1 MTPAKALPLTLPVLY
16 SFRRCPY
23 AMRARLALLVSGQAV
38 EHREVELKNK
48 PAEMLRMSPKATV
61 PVLEFPDGLVLEE
74 SLDIMR
80 WALDRQDPEAWLPAD
95 TASSSYLESLI
106 AANDGD
112 FKYHLDRYKYP
123 HRYGLVDGIAHR
135 DLARAFLENLQHRLA
150 RTCFLNGA
158 HFGLADAAIAPFVR
172 QFAHTDKAW
181 FAAQPW
187 SQLVQWLADFEASPR
202 FARVMEKH
210 PVWPGVGQGK
220 R

>member
-1 MTPAKALPLTLPVLY
+1 MPPTAALPVLY

-48 PAEMLRMSPKATV
+48 PSEMLRSSPKATV
-61 PVLEFPDGLVLEE
+61 PVLVLNDGVVLEQ
-74 SLDIMR
+74 SLDIML
-80 WALDRQDPEAWLPAD
+80 WALDRQDPELWMPPDAARRTD
-95 TASSSYLESLI
+95 AKALI
-106 AANDGD
+106 AANDGE

-123 HRYGLVDGIAHR
+123 HRYGLSDGVVHR
-135 DLARAFLENLQHRLA
+135 ELAREFLNGLQQRLT
-150 RTCFLNGA
+150 RTAFLNGA

-187 SQLVQWLADFEASPR
+187 RQLAQWLSNFEASPR
-202 FARVMEKH
+202 FVGVMEKH
-210 PVWPGVGQGK
+210 PVWPGVVQGEC
-220 R
+220 